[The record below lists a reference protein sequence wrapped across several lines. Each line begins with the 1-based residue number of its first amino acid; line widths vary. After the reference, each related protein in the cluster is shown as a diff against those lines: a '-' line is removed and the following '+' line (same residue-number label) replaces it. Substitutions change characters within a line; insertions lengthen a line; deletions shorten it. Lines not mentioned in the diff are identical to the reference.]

1 MNSLILS
8 SVNGSGHLFLIIAEK
23 TAYFG
28 EDVKK
33 SRMIFAGLRKKDQV
47 VDLIAYLKTLK

>member
-1 MNSLILS
+1 MMKHYQLGLVQIKK
-8 SVNGSGHLFLIIAEK
+8 K

-33 SRMIFAGLRKKDQV
+33 SRMILQVLEKKDQV